1 MLTVKIK
8 KILTVLFAALGIYL
22 LIAGI
27 KSGAGIIKTYDGKI
41 PIWFCILPYV
51 IGLFLVILAII
62 AMNKNL
68 NKKVSTAM
76 LAALAALI
84 LIAGIAEMFNIPE
97 NYSNS
102 TIPFYVLPY
111 IVELLIIFS
120 AAVAVRKK

>member
-1 MLTVKIK
+1 MLKGKIK
-8 KILTVLFAALGIYL
+8 KILTLLLAALGIYL

-27 KSGAGIIKTYDGKI
+27 KSGFGIIKTYDGKI
-41 PIWFCILPYV
+41 PIWFCVLPYV

-62 AMNKNL
+62 TMNKNL
-68 NKKVSTAM
+68 NKKASTAM

-97 NYSNS
+97 DYSS
-102 TIPFYVLPY
+102 GIIPFYVLPY

-120 AAVAVRKK
+120 AAVAIRKK

>member
-1 MLTVKIK
+1 MLKGKIK
-8 KILTVLFAALGIYL
+8 KILTVLFAALGVYL

-27 KSGAGIIKTYDGKI
+27 
-41 PIWFCILPYV
+41 
-51 IGLFLVILAII
+51 
-62 AMNKNL
+62 
-68 NKKVSTAM
+68 
-76 LAALAALI
+76 
-84 LIAGIAEMFNIPE
+84 AEIFNIPE